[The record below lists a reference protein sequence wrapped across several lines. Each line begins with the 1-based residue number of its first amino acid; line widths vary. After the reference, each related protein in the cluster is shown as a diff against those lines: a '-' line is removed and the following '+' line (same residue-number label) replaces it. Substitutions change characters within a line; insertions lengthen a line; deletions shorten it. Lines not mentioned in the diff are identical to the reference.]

1 MDLLERYLAAVQ
13 QELPADKQQDV
24 TRELKANILDQVD
37 ALREQTPEH
46 ADEQHLHN
54 VLLELGPPKKMA
66 HQFHPP
72 QPLIRAELIPLF
84 RFTLFMVLGIIF
96 LINVVQSTLLW
107 LGHDQMGLLS
117 LLKHMGS
124 GFIGDATLA
133 FTGITIGFWSM
144 SQDQKNRCQQV
155 TNWDPSKLPQL
166 SRHKWQRIELS
177 DIFTDLATYLF
188 LLILIWYPAW
198 GEVQSSL
205 SLTEQSRFIL
215 QVFSPVLLLGIANNL
230 WQLSQRNWTPALL
243 KANLLLNAFMVIAI
257 LLLALT
263 GQLLTDV
270 PERLH
275 WLDADQ
281 LHRSITISLLF
292 LALFP
297 GWEVIRDWRRL
308 LQLKK

>member
-13 QELPADKQQDV
+13 QELPKEKQQDV
-24 TRELKANILDQVD
+24 TRELKANILDQLD
-37 ALREQTPEH
+37 ALQEQAPSLT
-46 ADEQHLHN
+46 DEERIHS
-54 VLLELGPPKKMA
+54 VLKQLGPPKQMA
-66 HQFHPP
+66 HQFAPP

-107 LGHDQMGLLS
+107 LGHDQMGLFL

-133 FTGITIGFWSM
+133 FTGITLGFWSI
-144 SQDQKNRCQQV
+144 SKEQKKRCQQLA
-155 TNWDPSKLPQL
+155 NWDPSKLPQL
-166 SRHKWQRIELS
+166 SQKWQRIELS

-198 GEVQSSL
+198 GEVQSSF

-263 GQLLTDV
+263 GPLLTDV

-275 WLDADQ
+275 WLDADR
-281 LHRSITISLLF
+281 LHRSITISLLI

-308 LQLKK
+308 LQLK